1 MYGIIFRFN
10 TNLRMLIEFEIS
22 YYKSSKLWHTCKR
35 HSWLQDF
42 THNYKLHVPN
52 LIDSNFTS
60 MIFYYLDTSVGMVYS
75 SEYDFK
81 SNQHREENDN
91 KGIANECSSFT
102 TALISV
108 AVLSLMSLLITLY
121 TYLKQQRVKQVMESS
136 CPCRPKCHIWETQ
149 DDPYLVF

>member
-1 MYGIIFRFN
+1 
-10 TNLRMLIEFEIS
+10 
-22 YYKSSKLWHTCKR
+22 
-35 HSWLQDF
+35 
-42 THNYKLHVPN
+42 
-52 LIDSNFTS
+52 

-108 AVLSLMSLLITLY
+108 AVEPECCFLFYKNT
-121 TYLKQQRVKQVMESS
+121 TQNTKTVS
-136 CPCRPKCHIWETQ
+136 CCMI
-149 DDPYLVF
+149 

>member
-1 MYGIIFRFN
+1 MSLIYPINQANCDIPEKDAVDCKILHIT
-10 TNLRMLIEFEIS
+10 TN
-22 YYKSSKLWHTCKR
+22 Y
-35 HSWLQDF
+35 
-42 THNYKLHVPN
+42 VPN
-52 LIDSNFTS
+52 VMNVIDSNFTS

-102 TALISV
+102 IALISV

-121 TYLKQQRVKQVMESS
+121 TYMKQQRVAHVMESS
-136 CPCRPKCHIWETQ
+136 WQCRPKCHIWDTQ
-149 DDPYLVF
+149 DDPYLVCSRRI